1 MSTQRQFLTLKKRT
15 ETLILSNFHF
25 VSRLGE
31 EFEETTTDGRKCKT
45 TVKNHFHSL
54 TRGLF
59 IYSYMSLFFEEMQK
73 ITVKKIIGDVPITNT

>member
-1 MSTQRQFLTLKKRT
+1 MSTRRQFLTLKKKR
-15 ETLILSNFHF
+15 NNYFHF

-59 IYSYMSLFFEEMQK
+59 KYLYNMSLFFEEMQK

>member
-1 MSTQRQFLTLKKRT
+1 M
-15 ETLILSNFHF
+15 ILSNFHF